1 MRRTLLLLSAGMF
14 VVGCF
19 SLYMMLELQM
29 PPRRIGDLNDAA
41 RPPDSGGG
49 GEGSPLR
56 NNELNNIEVK
66 IKQIED
72 DLKRNHQTIS
82 DIRSALHGIVKGDP
96 GSIDRLRKT
105 FLAVEG
111 SVQRSHVT
119 RALPRRDADTRFV
132 MPSDKRPGQ
141 SPMMRP
147 IANNANKNLS
157 KPCLLSRSQSKV
169 VPVKSDF
176 SEWCD
181 RISLFSHNLFIL
193 FIYRRTLICWIFT
206 KKLSL
211 TMWMEGSGSKD
222 GSLLTRKSSGIQRR
236 N

>member
-49 GEGSPLR
+49 GGGEGSPLR
-56 NNELNNIEVK
+56 NNELNNIEFK

-96 GSIDRLRKT
+96 DSIDRLRKT

-111 SVQRSHVT
+111 SVRGSHVT
-119 RALPRRDADTRFV
+119 RALPRRDSDTRFV
-132 MPSDKRPGQ
+132 MPFDKRPGQ
-141 SPMMRP
+141 SSMMRP
-147 IANNANKNLS
+147 IAKNLS

-169 VPVKSDF
+169 IP
-176 SEWCD
+176 
-181 RISLFSHNLFIL
+181 L
-193 FIYRRTLICWIFT
+193 
-206 KKLSL
+206 
-211 TMWMEGSGSKD
+211 
-222 GSLLTRKSSGIQRR
+222 
-236 N
+236 